1 MRQAEELSWVL
12 SYMFSKYRPVL
23 KSISNIHF
31 QRPISVSSLIQMYAH
46 VVYTKMN
53 YIQVTTYV
61 ETYNPITGK
70 NDTTNTLHF
79 TFQVPEVVNEV
90 VPNSYDEA
98 MMYIDGRRHFDGVM
112 KKSSN
117 VFPSRL

>member
-12 SYMFSKYRPVL
+12 SYTFSKYRPVL
-23 KSISNIHF
+23 KSISDINF
-31 QRPISVSSLIQMYAH
+31 RRPILVSSLIQMHAY
-46 VVYTKMN
+46 VVYTKIN

-61 ETYNPITGK
+61 ETYNPVTGK
-70 NDTTNTLHF
+70 NDTTNTFHF

-98 MMYIDGRRHFDGVM
+98 MMYIDGKRHFEEVM
-112 KKSSN
+112 KNPTGIFQNK
-117 VFPSRL
+117 L